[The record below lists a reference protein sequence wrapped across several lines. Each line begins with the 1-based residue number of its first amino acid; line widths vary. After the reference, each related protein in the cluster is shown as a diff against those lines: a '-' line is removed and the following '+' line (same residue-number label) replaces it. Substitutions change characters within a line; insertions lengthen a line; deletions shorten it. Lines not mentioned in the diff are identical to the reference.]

1 MLRSKM
7 PKDMFLIPMLP
18 IYLIKTLSTRP
29 LVLTH
34 HYRMVLLNARID
46 TYLML
51 PKLSYFIC
59 MCPNVFGVMQSSL
72 HVISPTTCLALS
84 LMDCPL
90 TPCCFLPLKSFLC
103 LEFSGVFVM
112 STILDLV
119 LTNLILAPLS
129 VFLGYSQT

>member
-7 PKDMFLIPMLP
+7 PKDMFLIPLLP

-72 HVISPTTCLALS
+72 HVISPTTCLA
-84 LMDCPL
+84 
-90 TPCCFLPLKSFLC
+90 PCCFLPLKSFLC